1 MIDLLFIWEIG
12 VTDCPLAA
20 ILGSLYKPQR
30 PVFRERPGGAQRETE
45 MEQFILY
52 KGYRIRAYE
61 DWSGLWLA
69 ETKKPLRLRPGVDH
83 DDTDAEYITTP
94 SGHPTPEAAINFI
107 KQMIDK
113 QMIDED
119 ALARLTRRGGE
130 EIIETLYG
138 INPKTFEVETVSL
151 HRGGELRKLGKD
163 VEPRTHHVAHARDPK
178 SEVRISF
185 GLTNVFSVPQALV
198 DQESTKKRVEELRKR
213 AAEMKEGK
221 I

>member
-1 MIDLLFIWEIG
+1 
-12 VTDCPLAA
+12 
-20 ILGSLYKPQR
+20 
-30 PVFRERPGGAQRETE
+30 
-45 MEQFILY
+45 
-52 KGYRIRAYE
+52 
-61 DWSGLWLA
+61 
-69 ETKKPLRLRPGVDH
+69 
-83 DDTDAEYITTP
+83 
-94 SGHPTPEAAINFI
+94 
-107 KQMIDK
+107 MIDK

-151 HRGGELRKLGKD
+151 NRGGELRKLGKD

-178 SEVRISF
+178 SEARIAF

-198 DQESTKKRVEELRKR
+198 DQESTKRRVEELRKR

>member
-1 MIDLLFIWEIG
+1 
-12 VTDCPLAA
+12 
-20 ILGSLYKPQR
+20 
-30 PVFRERPGGAQRETE
+30 

-52 KGYRIRAYE
+52 KGYRIRAHE

-69 ETKKPLRLRPGVDH
+69 ETKKALRLRPGVDH

-94 SGHPTPEAAINFI
+94 SGQPTPEAAINFI

-151 HRGGELRKLGKD
+151 NRGGELRKLGKD
-163 VEPRTHHVAHARDPK
+163 VEPRTHHVAHARDRCHNGRRDYRESHLRP
-178 SEVRISF
+178 VRH
-185 GLTNVFSVPQALV
+185 
-198 DQESTKKRVEELRKR
+198 
-213 AAEMKEGK
+213 
-221 I
+221 